1 MMNQSSKFASIL
13 AAGLMLVACANQP
26 TTEQTQ
32 SVLPESNAVTQEKAT
47 KYPMQVEP
55 TVQAAPADSAPPEP
69 SANEKNLV
77 IAITSF
83 ERGEYKKSMR
93 LLSPLTTDARLAI
106 NARLKAMKTLA
117 FSQCLTGAVVAC
129 RGTFERAFK
138 LDSKFDLAPAEH
150 GHPVWG
156 PQFERA
162 RKNTK
167 N

>member
-1 MMNQSSKFASIL
+1 MMKQLSNLASIL
-13 AAGLMLVACANQP
+13 AAGLMLVACVTQP
-26 TTEQTQ
+26 TTEQTH
-32 SVLPESNAVTQEKAT
+32 SVPPTSDAVTKEEVT
-47 KYPMQVEP
+47 KYPMPVEP
-55 TVQAAPADSAPPEP
+55 TVQAAPVESAPAEP
-69 SANEKNLV
+69 SVSEKNLV
-77 IAITSF
+77 IAMTSF
-83 ERGEYKKSMR
+83 ERGEYTKSMR
-93 LLSPLTTDARLAI
+93 LLSPLTTDVGLAT

-138 LDSKFDLAPAEH
+138 LDSKFDLAPAEQ

>member
-1 MMNQSSKFASIL
+1 M
-13 AAGLMLVACANQP
+13 ACATQP
-26 TTEQTQ
+26 ATEQTQ
-32 SVLPESNAVTQEKAT
+32 SVLPESNAITKEKAT
-47 KYPMQVEP
+47 KYPIPVEP
-55 TVQAAPADSAPPEP
+55 PVQVAPAESAPPEP
-69 SANEKNLV
+69 SLSEKNLV

-83 ERGEYKKSMR
+83 ERGEYTKSMR
-93 LLSPLTTDARLAI
+93 LLSPLTTDPSLAT